1 MEQYDRGGLGAYLL
15 SGEVGADAIA
25 GLSSRVLVQEQPLA
39 GIRYEVDCT
48 GVTGF
53 TAEALVS
60 LCELIK
66 SLRASGGD
74 LVLRGLRPEARSGVL
89 ERLAQAWLPPQ
100 LADELLEFAR
110 SSQALAAHGPWK
122 YISQN

>member
-1 MEQYDRGGLGAYLL
+1 MRQSETGCLDGYVL
-15 SGEVGADAIA
+15 SGEVGAEAIA
-25 GLSSRVLVQEQPLA
+25 ELSSRVLVQEQPLEGA
-39 GIRYEVDCT
+39 RYEVDCT

-53 TAEALVS
+53 TAEGLVS
-60 LCELIK
+60 LCDLIK
-66 SLRASGGD
+66 SLRSSGAD

-100 LADELLEFAR
+100 LADQLLAFAKR
-110 SSQALAAHGPWK
+110 SQALSAHGPWK